1 MGTWNVK
8 IFSNAA
14 ACEVKDYFLLLYDNG
29 LEADEI
35 VTAVQQKV
43 IINYELATDRNNA
56 LFALGFCLWEIKA
69 LSEDLLAEISGIIT
83 SGADLELLRAQGA
96 EPSFLRQRAAHLE
109 RYLSKVSLPR
119 FFARERIEP
128 PVPCES
134 PYQSGVCLAFKYP
147 NGQWGGLVVI
157 NSGFYRNK
165 GAMRVAMTQ
174 LCTMRKPTFADFETA
189 RMCDFRWERI
199 SSKPSRKYAAFGDQT
214 GRFRTLELG
223 YERNSQHERFFDY
236 CGRFFA
242 IVGQLPAFTQCL
254 LTTTSGGD
262 LFSGEYERF
271 AGIMG
276 EELYLWLDAAE
287 EELLAPET
295 LSQLGVLLHREP
307 ETAD

>member
-1 MGTWNVK
+1 M
-8 IFSNAA
+8 
-14 ACEVKDYFLLLYDNG
+14 LLYDNG

-43 IINYELATDRNNA
+43 MTNCKSAIDSNNA

-96 EPSFLRQRAAHLE
+96 EASFLRQRAAHLE

-119 FFARERIEP
+119 FFARERVEP
-128 PVPCES
+128 PIPWAS
-134 PYQSGVCLAFKYP
+134 PYQPGVCLAFKYP
-147 NGQWGGLVVI
+147 NGQWGGLVVL
-157 NSGFYRNK
+157 NADFYRNK
-165 GAMRVAMTQ
+165 GAMRLALTQ
-174 LCTMRKPTFADFETA
+174 LCAMRKPTFADFGTA
-189 RMCDFRWERI
+189 RICDFRWERL
-199 SSKPSRKYAAFGDQT
+199 SPQAALKYAAFGDKT
-214 GRFRTLELG
+214 GRFKSLELG

-236 CGRFFA
+236 CGRFFE

-262 LFSGEYERF
+262 LFNGEYERF

-276 EELYLWLDAAE
+276 QELYGWLDAADE
-287 EELLAPET
+287 EPLAPET
-295 LSQLGVLLHREP
+295 LSQLAVLLHRVSVEDGFAE
-307 ETAD
+307 ETE